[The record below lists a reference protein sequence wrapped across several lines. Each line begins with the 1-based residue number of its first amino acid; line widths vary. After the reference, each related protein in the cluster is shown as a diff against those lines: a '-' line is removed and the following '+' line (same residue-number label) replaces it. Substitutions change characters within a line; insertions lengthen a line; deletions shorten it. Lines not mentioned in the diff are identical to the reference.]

1 MAASTISPI
10 DDLTIETVDSVCGS
24 SKTLTAIAVAVARAR
39 DERIPTILAM
49 PTRALI
55 VEMAE
60 VARRQSEVPVTVI
73 TSAADDEPPPTGP
86 QRQSSTVKRLTQHLM
101 SSAKGGR
108 ITFITHETMFRM
120 GADWSAAAS
129 EFELIVDEAPEVILA
144 RAPFLLRDS
153 WRILTAFLE
162 LGETV
167 TDSPG
172 LRRTR
177 KRLQDTGYK
186 AAITII
192 SERELKLLQAFE
204 QIIAGGPQA
213 SSLGEWQQARDRA
226 EPLRAKAREAVAAVE
241 AVTDNDPGLRPYCIL
256 RTHSPKRVQRRITLM
271 PVDDVYRLLHP
282 VPLWLKQQTQLFV
295 EWESRVRLLA
305 GQGVG
310 PQRGKVSICG
320 FRRPDALRS
329 FRRVT
334 MLGALLQ
341 HSLTWHV
348 WDSLG
353 VRFAPSQLIKL
364 AQTTT
369 RLGPR
374 RLRIYWLSDEG
385 WSKRLRDRS
394 GGIDAILAAIAQAGV
409 VDQRQPVC
417 VQVNRDDGSEEN
429 PTVVRPFFPLAQ
441 VMPHKV
447 EGQNRFR
454 GIHQLIH
461 CAALNSYTPDIR
473 FLETVLGIDSREQR
487 IARTGYAVYQALMR
501 LSLRDP
507 TGKDDVTLV
516 VMDQD
521 VAEWL
526 KQWFTPG
533 EQVVVA
539 KLNTDVIRS
548 KGKPG
553 RPRKLDALTN
563 AQRQQRW
570 RERHR

>member
-1 MAASTISPI
+1 
-10 DDLTIETVDSVCGS
+10 LTIETVDSVCGS

-461 CAALNSYTPDIR
+461 CAALNSCTPDIR

>member
-1 MAASTISPI
+1 MAASTIPPI

-49 PTRALI
+49 PTLALI
-55 VEMAE
+55 AEMAE
-60 VARRQSEVPVTVI
+60 VARRQSEVRVTTI
-73 TSAADDEPPPTGP
+73 TSSDEPPPTGTGP
-86 QRQSSTVKRLTQHLM
+86 QHQSSTVKRLTRHLI
-101 SSAKGGR
+101 SGAKGGG

-120 GADWSAAAS
+120 GADWPAAA

-144 RAPFLLRDS
+144 RVPFLLRDS

-186 AAITII
+186 AATTII
-192 SERELKLLQAFE
+192 SERELKLLQDFE

-213 SSLGEWQQARDRA
+213 SSPGEWQQARDRA
-226 EPLRAKAREAVAAVE
+226 EPLRAKAREAVAAVD
-241 AVTDNDPGLRPYCIL
+241 AVTHNDPGLRPYCVL
-256 RTHSPKRVQRRITLM
+256 RAHSSRRVQRRIKLM

-282 VPLWLKQQTQLFV
+282 VPLWLMQPTQLFV
-295 EWESRVRLLA
+295 EWENWVRLLA

-348 WDSLG
+348 WGSLG

-374 RLRIYWLSDEG
+374 RLRIYWLSDQA

-417 VQVNRDDGSEEN
+417 VQVNRDDGNEEN
-429 PTVVRPFFPLAQ
+429 PTVVRRFFPLAQ

>member
-1 MAASTISPI
+1 MAASTIPPI

-461 CAALNSYTPDIR
+461 CAALNSCTPDIR

>member
-1 MAASTISPI
+1 
-10 DDLTIETVDSVCGS
+10 
-24 SKTLTAIAVAVARAR
+24 
-39 DERIPTILAM
+39 
-49 PTRALI
+49 
-55 VEMAE
+55 
-60 VARRQSEVPVTVI
+60 
-73 TSAADDEPPPTGP
+73 
-86 QRQSSTVKRLTQHLM
+86 
-101 SSAKGGR
+101 
-108 ITFITHETMFRM
+108 
-120 GADWSAAAS
+120 
-129 EFELIVDEAPEVILA
+129 
-144 RAPFLLRDS
+144 
-153 WRILTAFLE
+153 
-162 LGETV
+162 
-167 TDSPG
+167 
-172 LRRTR
+172 
-177 KRLQDTGYK
+177 
-186 AAITII
+186 
-192 SERELKLLQAFE
+192 
-204 QIIAGGPQA
+204 
-213 SSLGEWQQARDRA
+213 
-226 EPLRAKAREAVAAVE
+226 
-241 AVTDNDPGLRPYCIL
+241 
-256 RTHSPKRVQRRITLM
+256 M

-461 CAALNSYTPDIR
+461 CAALNSCTPDIR

>member
-1 MAASTISPI
+1 VAASTISPI

-144 RAPFLLRDS
+144 RVPFLLRDS

-461 CAALNSYTPDIR
+461 CAALNSCTPDIR

>member
-1 MAASTISPI
+1 VAASTISPI

-374 RLRIYWLSDEG
+374 RLRIYWLSDEA

-417 VQVNRDDGSEEN
+417 VQVNRDDGNEEN
-429 PTVVRPFFPLAQ
+429 PTVVRRFFPLAQ

-526 KQWFTPG
+526 RQWFTPD
-533 EQVVVA
+533 EQAVVA

-548 KGKPG
+548 KKKPG
-553 RPRKLDALTN
+553 RPRKSDALTN
-563 AQRQQRW
+563 AERQQRW
-570 RERHR
+570 REWHR

>member
-1 MAASTISPI
+1 MAASTIPPI

-49 PTRALI
+49 PTLALI
-55 VEMAE
+55 AEMAE
-60 VARRQSEVPVTVI
+60 VARRQSEVRVTTI
-73 TSAADDEPPPTGP
+73 TSSDEPPPTGTGP
-86 QRQSSTVKRLTQHLM
+86 QHQSSTVKRLTRHLI
-101 SSAKGGR
+101 SGAKGGG

-120 GADWSAAAS
+120 GADWPAAA

-144 RAPFLLRDS
+144 RVPFLLRDS

-186 AAITII
+186 AATTII
-192 SERELKLLQAFE
+192 SERELKLLQDFE

-213 SSLGEWQQARDRA
+213 SSPGEWQQARDRA
-226 EPLRAKAREAVAAVE
+226 EPLRAKAREAVAAVD
-241 AVTDNDPGLRPYCIL
+241 AVTHNDPGLRPYCVL
-256 RTHSPKRVQRRITLM
+256 RAHSSRRVQRRIKLM

-282 VPLWLKQQTQLFV
+282 VPLWLMQPTQLFV
-295 EWESRVRLLA
+295 EWESWVRLLA

-310 PQRGKVSICG
+310 PQHGKVSICG

-348 WDSLG
+348 WGSLG

-461 CAALNSYTPDIR
+461 CAALNSCTPDIR